1 MLTNYNKGNDNNNKC
16 RRRHHYHQQQ
26 QQPTVPNST
35 VRVSQVFFGGGGQ
48 SSQHF
53 FIILTSPRIYA
64 QGFAK
69 LIPVPIIVGRVN
81 CSIRLGFCV
90 PNQYA
95 NQSFKLYLV

>member
-1 MLTNYNKGNDNNNKC
+1 LGEGN
-16 RRRHHYHQQQ
+16 H
-26 QQPTVPNST
+26 PSI
-35 VRVSQVFFGGGGQ
+35 FF
-48 SSQHF
+48 
-53 FIILTSPRIYA
+53 ILTSPRIYV

-69 LIPVPIIVGRVN
+69 LIPVPIIGRVN